1 MESGGGHSKHSV
13 PSGFGRLGTDRL
25 GDEMRG
31 IRIIFGFER
40 FRKGKGGIIGIYIVE
55 ILGTIIDS
63 FLVSRCYL
71 AYIDK

>member
-1 MESGGGHSKHSV
+1 VEGDIVNILSPRV
-13 PSGFGRLGTDRL
+13 LGAWGTGRL
-25 GDEMRG
+25 GDEMRRF
-31 IRIIFGFER
+31 RIIFGFER